1 MRGTKK
7 PQEAE
12 STQLAAENTDA
23 EFPWMVKGTVSQKS
37 SGSCNV
43 LVVVP
48 HSDPKTDLNTEQLG
62 AYLAIA
68 LDSYAIINNHKYR
81 APDTRKKEKP
91 NQSANI
97 IDLNLLDDAGECQED
112 YVAPLLDLIEEI
124 SKTSQNKTLLFFIG
138 GTGDPIPD
146 ARDSRLVLTDFTSY
160 RSPVNFP
167 GNEKLVSDSQEFL
180 RDLIDSLKKQKF
192 RVLRDRLERSDEPCK
207 LGAHLV
213 LNRIGMKLAMEAF
226 ELQFRFKGYR
236 DTVKNTRKTAER
248 LAKAIGGLSSFKSWR
263 DEVMVRKSD
272 VESKN
277 RVELKAEE
285 ETVGRTQNQ
294 LEPGGG
300 TVAYEEPPQ
309 PSSPDT
315 LPGYGSKVQVIS
327 PEKFQTKIDTLRA
340 STTIKNDDGEEVPFE
355 GEAKEEF
362 IRLYQEGY
370 PIIERAMKSVY
381 ETGHFLFEV
390 RRVLKPKKLF
400 LTWMSSAGLR
410 ERNSYRSLKAY
421 ERYGDHL
428 LDFAHLGIR
437 KLLAAA
443 QLKNCVEYLEE
454 HAEDAEKQT
463 VEQFEEM
470 VRKLKANKPKT
481 GKGRRP
487 SYEEIA
493 GYKVRRTGDGTKIT
507 IEGLSKKSQ
516 EKLFEAIKKLLLKDK
531 DRT

>member
-1 MRGTKK
+1 
-7 PQEAE
+7 
-12 STQLAAENTDA
+12 
-23 EFPWMVKGTVSQKS
+23 
-37 SGSCNV
+37 
-43 LVVVP
+43 
-48 HSDPKTDLNTEQLG
+48 
-62 AYLAIA
+62 
-68 LDSYAIINNHKYR
+68 
-81 APDTRKKEKP
+81 
-91 NQSANI
+91 
-97 IDLNLLDDAGECQED
+97 
-112 YVAPLLDLIEEI
+112 
-124 SKTSQNKTLLFFIG
+124 
-138 GTGDPIPD
+138 
-146 ARDSRLVLTDFTSY
+146 
-160 RSPVNFP
+160 
-167 GNEKLVSDSQEFL
+167 
-180 RDLIDSLKKQKF
+180 
-192 RVLRDRLERSDEPCK
+192 
-207 LGAHLV
+207 
-213 LNRIGMKLAMEAF
+213 
-226 ELQFRFKGYR
+226 
-236 DTVKNTRKTAER
+236 
-248 LAKAIGGLSSFKSWR
+248 
-263 DEVMVRKSD
+263 
-272 VESKN
+272 
-277 RVELKAEE
+277 VELKAEE